1 MVARLQKTFINLTL
15 GIFFL
20 LLFASSVLAE
30 STSSSTS
37 TPFGGIGII
46 LTIIM
51 IYQISKSEKIA
62 IKEADDKRIG
72 VAGWLLFFIGLM
84 AIGGFIVILRII
96 SDIIQLI
103 IYSPSSFLS
112 FTFVFTEFL
121 DLVSGIASIVAAY
134 YLWKIQHGARWLAV
148 GVLVFD
154 ILVVGVN
161 WLVSVDELYL
171 ALSFLTLFWNTIMII
186 YFLTSRRVKNTY
198 TNNAKIPK
206 TPASSNKT
214 VMGWI
219 VFQAVMG
226 IILFVVFQFVGW
238 TETAEFSEN
247 MPCIEFCNQYPET
260 EGYYFGY
267 DEESGGL
274 LCQCQNADG
283 VIADKIFQSKST
295 S

>member
-1 MVARLQKTFINLTL
+1 MFI
-15 GIFFL
+15 
-20 LLFASSVLAE
+20 LLFSASSVLAE
-30 STSSSTS
+30 SSGSSTS

-51 IYQISKSEKIA
+51 IYQISKSEKVA
-62 IKEADDKRIG
+62 IKEADDKKIG

-84 AIGGFIVILRII
+84 LVSGGIVILRII

-103 IYSPSSFLS
+103 IYDPSSFLS
-112 FTFVFTEFL
+112 FTFVFTEML
-121 DLVSGIASIVAAY
+121 DLISGGASIFAAY
-134 YLWKIQHGARWLAV
+134 SLWKIKPGARWIAI

-186 YFLTSRRVKNTY
+186 YFLTSMRVKNTY
-198 TNNAKIPK
+198 IKNAKLPK
-206 TPASSNKT
+206 TSASSNKT
-214 VMGWI
+214 VIGWI

-226 IILFVVFQFVGW
+226 LVMFAVFQFAGW
-238 TETAEFSEN
+238 AETAEYSADA
-247 MPCIEFCNQYPET
+247 PCIEFCNQYSET
-260 EGYYFGY
+260 ESYYFGY
-267 DEESGGL
+267 DAESGGL
-274 LCQCQNADG
+274 LCQCQTAEE
-283 VIADKIFQSKST
+283 VIADKVFQSKST

>member
-1 MVARLQKTFINLTL
+1 MVIRLQKTFINLTL
-15 GIFFL
+15 GTIIL
-20 LLFASSVLAE
+20 LLFAQSVLAE

-62 IKEADDKRIG
+62 IKESDDKRIG

-84 AIGGFIVILRII
+84 VISGFIVILRII

-103 IYSPSSFLS
+103 IYDPSSFLS

-121 DLVSGIASIVAAY
+121 DLISGVASIVAAY
-134 YLWKIQHGARWLAV
+134 YLWKIKSGARWLAI

-171 ALSFLTLFWNTIMII
+171 ALSFLTLFWDIIMII
-186 YFLTSRRVKNTY
+186 YFITSRRVKNTY
-198 TNNAKIPK
+198 LKNAKIPK

-214 VMGWI
+214 VIGWI

-226 IILFVVFQFVGW
+226 IIIFAVFQFVAW
-238 TETAEFSEN
+238 AEMAEFNEDKQ
-247 MPCIEFCNQYPET
+247 CTDYCDQYRET
-260 EGYYFGY
+260 ESYFFGY

-274 LCQCQNADG
+274 LCQCQ
-283 VIADKIFQSKST
+283 T
-295 S
+295 T